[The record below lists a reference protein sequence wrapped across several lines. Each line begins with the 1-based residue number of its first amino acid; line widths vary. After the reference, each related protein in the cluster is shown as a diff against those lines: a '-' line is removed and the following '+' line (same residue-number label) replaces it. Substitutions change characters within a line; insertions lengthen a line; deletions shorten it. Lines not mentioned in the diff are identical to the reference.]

1 MADENIKEEVVA
13 EENEAMNALE
23 TFMEHQRKALTET
36 RKALESLV
44 PVAFREHSTAA
55 FNEAMEGYRSLFNTM
70 IDDINDNVKKVTTR
84 FEKEVDDVAEK
95 VEITEE

>member
-1 MADENIKEEVVA
+1 MANTKVKEEEVV

-23 TFMEHQRKALTET
+23 AFMEHQRTALNET

-70 IDDINDNVKKVTTR
+70 IDEINDNVKKVTTR
-84 FEKEVDDVAEK
+84 FEKEAGDVAEK